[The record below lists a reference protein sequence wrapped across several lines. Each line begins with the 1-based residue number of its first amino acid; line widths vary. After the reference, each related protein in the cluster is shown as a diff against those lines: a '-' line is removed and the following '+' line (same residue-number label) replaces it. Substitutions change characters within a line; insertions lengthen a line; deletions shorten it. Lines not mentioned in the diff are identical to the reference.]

1 MSRVA
6 LVHDWLVNFAGAE
19 RLLKAVHDLFPGPVH
34 TLLHDEKKISLWE
47 EVQTSF
53 LQRLPF
59 ARSCYRYFLPLFP
72 RAIEQFDLSEYDLIL
87 SSSHAVAKNVLT
99 HSKQL
104 HICYCHTPMR
114 YAWDLYH
121 EYMRGLKGLKAW
133 YASKTLHHLRTW
145 DAASSARV
153 DHFVANSQYV
163 AKRIEKTYRRAAK
176 VIYPPV
182 ATNRFVVGPK
192 EDFYLTVSRLVPYK
206 KVDLLVRAFSKLDRK
221 LVVVG
226 SGPEMANIKKNA
238 GKNVEI
244 LGEVSEEA
252 VAGLMSKASA
262 FLFAADEDFG
272 LSPVEAQAA
281 GTPVIAYGKGGVL
294 ETVVENQTGLFFRQQ
309 DVESIIDAIQRF
321 EKREFCSLEIRQ
333 HALQFDETRFK
344 NEFQQFVKEKL
355 DEFYCS

>member
-1 MSRVA
+1 MPQVA

-19 RLLKAVHDLFPGPVH
+19 RLLKSMYDLFPGQIH
-34 TLLHDEKKISLWE
+34 TLVHDPKKTPIWKD
-47 EVQTSF
+47 VKTSF
-53 LQRLPF
+53 LQGIPF
-59 ARSCYRYFLPLFP
+59 ARFCYRYFLPLFP
-72 RAIEQFDLSEYDLIL
+72 RAIEGFDLSGYDLVL

-121 EYMRGLKGLKAW
+121 EYMKDLRGLQAW
-133 YASKTLHHLRTW
+133 YARRVLHHLRNW

-153 DHFVANSQYV
+153 DHFVANSKYI

-182 ATNRFVVGPK
+182 ATSRFSLGCK

-206 KVDLLVRAFSKLDRK
+206 KVDLLVRAFSRIDRK
-221 LVVVG
+221 LVVIG
-226 SGPEMANIKKNA
+226 SGPEMSRVKAVASKNI
-238 GKNVEI
+238 EI
-244 LGEVSEEA
+244 LGEVSEEL
-252 VAGLMSKASA
+252 VAELMSKAKG

-281 GTPVIAYGKGGVL
+281 GTPVIAYRKGGVL
-294 ETVVENQTGLFFRQQ
+294 ETVVENQTGLFFEQQ
-309 DVESIIDAIQRF
+309 TEESIVNAIHRF
-321 EKREFCSLEIRQ
+321 EKCEFSSEEIRK
-333 HALQFDETRFK
+333 HAMKFDEARFK
-344 NEFQQFVKEKL
+344 NEFEQFVKEKFN
-355 DEFYCS
+355 EFHCT